1 MEKVQAKQILTQ
13 LKKQIRQ
20 REVYE
25 AIDIALES
33 LVWTIADDKM
43 RKIHEEV
50 LLKED
55 TQCDQKKEQN

>member
-20 REVYE
+20 RKVYE